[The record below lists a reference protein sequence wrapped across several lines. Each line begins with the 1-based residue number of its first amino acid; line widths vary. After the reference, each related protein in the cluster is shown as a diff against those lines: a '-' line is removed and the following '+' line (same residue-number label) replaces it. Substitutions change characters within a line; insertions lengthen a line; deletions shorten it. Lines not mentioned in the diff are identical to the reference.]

1 MDTLIKNKLTQLFK
15 DYVPSSDLD
24 DLHDEMYDDLFESA
38 NDIKHTEQLS
48 DQESVAKAF
57 QQMGDLADVIAKTG
71 TKKSSHSFA
80 FEFVFDSK
88 KQQKIIYEDDFS
100 LEKIDQ
106 IDLSFKSDAVRI
118 VSTSSEKLK
127 VTQYAK
133 TNLLNEPLVQVSRKN
148 SRLTLL
154 LPENHHITIGL
165 FASDLQQPKLLIELP
180 QRFTGQLNTRFS
192 SGSLRLSD
200 LQNKLSSEAHF
211 TSGLLQIDKCF
222 FSNFNSIFSSGS
234 VKIKQSSFE
243 NSNTNF
249 SSGSIRLKDV
259 EGRYAIQG
267 SSGSIHLDNV
277 IGAGSAAIRS
287 GSVHASFQKVTDD
300 LNFSAASGSLKIHL
314 PHEDQFS
321 FKLASRSG
329 SVKIRDNFNAE
340 INFDIDSN
348 SGKLG
353 SVGDPT
359 QYRVSAQTASGSA
372 VID

>member
-71 TKKSSHSFA
+71 TKKSSHSFV

-148 SRLTLL
+148 SRLMLL

-277 IGAGSAAIRS
+277 NGAGSAAIRS

-353 SVGDPT
+353 SVGDLT

>member
-148 SRLTLL
+148 SRLMLL

-192 SGSLRLSD
+192 SGSLHLSD
-200 LQNKLSSEAHF
+200 LQNKLLSEAHF

-277 IGAGSAAIRS
+277 NGAGSTAIRS

>member
-48 DQESVAKAF
+48 DQESVVKAF

-106 IDLSFKSDAVRI
+106 IDMSFKSDAVRI

-192 SGSLRLSD
+192 SGSLRLSN

-277 IGAGSAAIRS
+277 IGAGSATIRS

>member
-15 DYVPSSDLD
+15 DYVLSSDLD

-48 DQESVAKAF
+48 DQESVVKAF

-106 IDLSFKSDAVRI
+106 IDMSFKSDAVRI

-277 IGAGSAAIRS
+277 IGAGSATIRS

-321 FKLASRSG
+321 FKLTSRSG